1 MVVIINLELLT
12 DVIGMLIL
20 IIFLHHSILHK
31 VLEDFHTVQ
40 QNQIIN
46 KV

>member
-1 MVVIINLELLT
+1 MVVIINLEVLM

-20 IIFLHHSILHK
+20 MVFLHHNIIHK
-31 VLEDFHTVQ
+31 MLEDLHTIQ